1 MIRLIV
7 LGAMLL
13 FVFTGSISADPAGA
27 EQAESYLRTASG
39 TVYKVRVD
47 GTTIRTGKGEA
58 VMPPSAATVYIRPQA
73 EEGLMADLD
82 DSTRFYLD
90 RQFRTV
96 SQVRVTEGGFRYS
109 EHGSHFPYTTAP
121 AIGLAPL
128 QFFKPEGNGR
138 FAEITLGTPIV
149 AISATM
155 PGADR
160 STD

>member
-13 FVFTGSISADPAGA
+13 FVFTGAISAGRAGA
-27 EQAESYLRTASG
+27 GQTESYLRTDSG
-39 TVYKVRVD
+39 TTYKVRPD

-58 VMPPSAATVYIRPQA
+58 AMPPSAATVYIRPQA

-96 SQVRVTEGGFRYS
+96 SQVHVTDGGFRYS
-109 EHGSHFPYTTAP
+109 EHGSHFPYAAAP
-121 AIGLAPL
+121 AIGLAPV
-128 QFFKPEGNGR
+128 QFFKPEGNDR
-138 FAEITLGTPIV
+138 FAEITVGTPIV
-149 AISATM
+149 EIGSA
-155 PGADR
+155 PSNAE
-160 STD
+160 